1 MSRIEDRGP
10 QPINAQKITIDFDT
24 RVFALDVVKKAAYKY
39 LDKFSA
45 DFELNAPFLHC
56 ALSFNEG
63 VSDEAATKLVE
74 EFKKEVLDQDLRER
88 IKAETAPI
96 RNLILAHAFSRTGL
110 IADDQ
115 VSNH

>member
-10 QPINAQKITIDFDT
+10 QPINAPKITIGFDT
-24 RVFALDVVKKAAYKY
+24 RVFALEVVKKAAYKY
-39 LDKFSA
+39 LDTFSA
-45 DFELNAPFLHC
+45 DFELNGPLLNC
-56 ALSFNEG
+56 ALSFNES
-63 VSDEAATKLVE
+63 VSDEAAMKLAD

-110 IADDQ
+110 IVDDQ
-115 VSNH
+115 VSNR